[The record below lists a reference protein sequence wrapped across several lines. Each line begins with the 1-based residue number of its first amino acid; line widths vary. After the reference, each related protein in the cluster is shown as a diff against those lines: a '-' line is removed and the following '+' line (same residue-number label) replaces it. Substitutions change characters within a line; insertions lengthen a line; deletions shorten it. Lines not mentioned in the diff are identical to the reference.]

1 MKKIIKRITIL
12 SLAALMFI
20 SVLISDYEI
29 ANATGLEE
37 AYLYYTYWDL
47 VSTLGYYTGYQAKAD
62 VPTINDHGVTGDQVW
77 RNFKT
82 WFKTYFVA
90 PDATIK
96 KALIDWLD
104 ELPSKVTSDGIAIDP
119 EIYNLIKSNYTD
131 ALSFNGS
138 VPFKKTSR
146 YDISAV
152 YRSVFPWYNFASPDY
167 QDTSKFAFG
176 IIALH
181 NSDGLVSRY
190 VICWAEYARYGDVVD
205 FRYNPAT
212 GFVDAVCSDGSTRTC
227 GGNIFDASGNYVG
240 ALSTTSSGVL
250 GHNYIGVT
258 LWANGVYPT
267 VVDTSD
273 CLDVSAEACPEEI
286 PEVLPWRKSVEIP
299 DEWRVLE
306 KTETGSDPD
315 QDPDDDKNKKK
326 NPHVLPIPLPSS
338 PLSPEPGPG
347 TDPGTNP
354 GTNPGTDPDKEPAH
368 KLDPDVN
375 QDDMIDSDP
384 LAAISAKAGDFTN
397 LFPFCI
403 PFDIVRLVKGM
414 RADEKPPVFHF
425 EYKFKQINYNFVL
438 DVDLSDYEKY
448 IKIFRVG
455 MEIFYVIALMFLTI
469 KVAKLFV

>member
-82 WFKTYFVA
+82 WFKTYVVA

-96 KALIDWLD
+96 KALFDWLD
-104 ELPSKVTSDGIAIDP
+104 ELPSKVTADGLAIDP
-119 EIYNLIKSNYTD
+119 QIYNLIKSNYAD
-131 ALSFNGS
+131 ALAFNGV
-138 VPFKKTSR
+138 VPFEKTSR

-152 YRSVFPWYNFASPDY
+152 YRSVLPWYHSAGPDY
-167 QDTSKFAFG
+167 ADTSNSAYG

-181 NSDGLVSRY
+181 NSDGFVTNY
-190 VICWAEYARYGDVVD
+190 VTCWADYRFSGNVVD
-205 FRYNPAT
+205 FRYDPAQAT
-212 GFVDAVCSDGSTRTC
+212 CLGVRSDGSTVYS
-227 GGNIFDASGNYVG
+227 GGIVWDSSGNFVKN
-240 ALSTTSSGVL
+240 LSTTTGVL
-250 GHNYIGVT
+250 PRYLTGVT

-306 KTETGSDPD
+306 NEPGTDPD
-315 QDPDDDKNKKK
+315 EDPDKKK
-326 NPHVLPIPLPSS
+326 NPAILPGQIPIN
-338 PLSPEPGPG
+338 PLVKPDP
-347 TDPGTNP
+347 DPGTNP
-354 GTNPGTDPDKEPAH
+354 GTNPGTDPGTDPDKEPAH

-384 LAAISAKAGDFTN
+384 LAAITAKAGDITT